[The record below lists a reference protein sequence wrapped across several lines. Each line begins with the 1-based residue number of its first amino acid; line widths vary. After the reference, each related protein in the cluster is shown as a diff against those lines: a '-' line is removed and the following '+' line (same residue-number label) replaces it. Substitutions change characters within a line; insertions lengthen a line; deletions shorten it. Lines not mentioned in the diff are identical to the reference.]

1 MSLSRTVTACLT
13 VCVCVVG
20 AAHAAEDE
28 QAADKKLYYTPEIV
42 VTASRIEWPVDK
54 TASFVTV
61 ISKDD
66 IQRQHAGSVSE
77 LLRSVVG
84 LNVVQSGSK
93 GKAASLFIRGANS
106 NHCLVMVDGVPL
118 NDPGTGAFDF
128 SDLSAAAIE
137 RIEVV
142 RGPNGILYG
151 SNAIGG
157 VINIITGAKA
167 GGSSRSVS
175 LAGGSFGSAEGAVD
189 LSGGGAST
197 SYSSS
202 LSGAT
207 SDGTLSND
215 FYRNVSFAGSV
226 SHNLTATAKASVNL
240 RYGWADN
247 GLHGSRFAPDPN
259 AEQKGDHLLAAAAFQ
274 QFVSEKWNYS
284 LRVSYFDR
292 DITFDDPIDNLD
304 TGPFAGDAHQEID
317 SRVENVALQN
327 NLRFGGS
334 LWVISGAE
342 WKEERTTNAGRF
354 PFGSTDFDSRIRNT
368 SVFASGIVDIRRL
381 PTASAGV
388 RLDDHSEF
396 GPVATYKCSL
406 SYPIPRTGASIK
418 ASIGTGFRA
427 PSLNELYYPGYGN
440 PNLSPERTTGWDCG
454 VRQELRQG
462 SASFEVAYFHNEY
475 RNMISYNP
483 VTFLADNIGK
493 ALSDG
498 AECTATFRPLAPIEI
513 EGFYAFT
520 RTEDLE
526 TGKELLRRPRHSGG
540 LSVSYHGGSIDAAL
554 SAALVGARL
563 DNDFGGPRGEF
574 FNPRYSRLDATVTYR
589 VSGSRQLFCK
599 AGNLTD
605 ERYDEVAGYPA
616 PGVNFMAGTKLEF

>member
-1 MSLSRTVTACLT
+1 MVSA
-13 VCVCVVG
+13 CVVG
-20 AAHAAEDE
+20 AARAADDG
-28 QAADKKLYYTPEIV
+28 QAADKKLYSTPEIV
-42 VTASRIEWPVDK
+42 VTASRMEWPVDK

-61 ISKDD
+61 ISRQE
-66 IQRQHAGSVSE
+66 IQSRHAESASE

-84 LNVVQSGSK
+84 LGVVQSGSK

-118 NDPGTGAFDF
+118 NDPGTGSFDF

-157 VINIITGAKA
+157 VINIITGAKT
-167 GGSSRSVS
+167 GGSNRSVS

-197 SYSSS
+197 SWSSS

-207 SDGTLSND
+207 SDGAAGND
-215 FYRNVSFAGSV
+215 FYRNASFAGSV
-226 SHNLTATAKASVNL
+226 SHNLTATTKTSLNL

-247 GLHGSRFAPDPN
+247 GLHGSRFDPDPN

-274 QFVSEKWNYS
+274 QFVTEKWNYA

-292 DITFDDPIDNLD
+292 DITFDDPLDNLD
-304 TGPFAGDAHQEID
+304 SGPFAGDAHQEID
-317 SRVENVALQN
+317 SRVGNVALQN
-327 NLRFGGS
+327 NLRFGKS

-354 PFGSTDFDSRIRNT
+354 PFGSTDFDSRIRNS
-368 SVFASGIVDIRRL
+368 SVFANGIVDVPRL

-396 GPVATYKCSL
+396 GPVATYKVSL
-406 SYPIPRTGASIK
+406 SYPVPRTGASIK

-440 PNLSPERTTGWDCG
+440 PELAPERTTGWDCG
-454 VRQELRQG
+454 VRQELRRG
-462 SASFEVAYFHNEY
+462 GASFEVAYFHNEY

-483 VTFLADNIGK
+483 VTWLADNIGK
-493 ALSDG
+493 ALSEG
-498 AECTATFRPLAPIEI
+498 AECTATFKPLASIEI
-513 EGFYAFT
+513 QGFYAFT
-520 RTEDLE
+520 RTEDLA

-540 LSVSYHGGSIDAAL
+540 VSLSYHGGSMDAAL

-574 FNPRYSRLDATVTYR
+574 FNESYSRLDATVTYR
-589 VSGSRQLFCK
+589 MSPSRQLFCK

-616 PGVNFMAGTKLEF
+616 PRVNVMAGTKLEF